1 MKILIPGFYVERTL
15 RRGVETF
22 AYETISRMIV
32 SRPNHQFVVMYHNT
46 PVFSDFSNVENV
58 KIPKSVVRNILWNFR
73 KTFRDHGCDAF
84 YCPGQYSYLGSDK
97 RSVAVAHDVAWKYF
111 PEYFPFAMRLSLEL
125 LMQQMV
131 RSSTRIAA
139 ASESTRNDV
148 EKFYGVDKGQLT
160 VVSEGFDTE
169 RYFNILQE
177 VEDIE
182 LLGRTIASG
191 YVLFV
196 GTLQKRKNVTNL
208 IRAFEKSD
216 ACRGRFL
223 ILAGAPGWFYKEIA
237 QEISIS
243 SARDRIIETGYVSD
257 DQKILLYR
265 NAGVLVMPSLYEG
278 FGIPLVEAM
287 ACGTPVI
294 GSNMSSIPEIIGDK
308 QYLFDPFSVD
318 DLQSKLEY
326 ILDENNR
333 KAAVQYVLSRC
344 AEFTWERTTNRLL
357 EMLELNDPIKG
368 INN

>member
-1 MKILIPGFYVERTL
+1 MRILIPGFYVERNL

-22 AYETISRMIV
+22 AYETIRRMIV
-32 SRPNHQFVVMYHNT
+32 MRPSHQFVIMYHDA
-46 PVFSDFSNVENV
+46 PVFSEFSNVENV
-58 KIPKSVVRNILWNFR
+58 KIPKSVVRNVLWDFR
-73 KTFRDHGCDAF
+73 RIFYAHGCDAF

-131 RSSTRIAA
+131 RSCTRIAA

-148 EKFYGVDKGQLT
+148 EKFYGVGKEQLT

-169 RYFNILQE
+169 RYFYIRQE
-177 VEDIE
+177 AKVIE
-182 LLGRTIASG
+182 LLGRVIDPG

-196 GTLQKRKNVTNL
+196 GTLQKRKNIINL
-208 IRAFEKSD
+208 LRAFEKSD
-216 ACRGRFL
+216 ACRNRFL
-223 ILAGAPGWFYKEIA
+223 ILAGAPGWFYKEISD
-237 QEISIS
+237 EISIS
-243 SARDRIIETGYVSD
+243 SARDRIVETGYISD

-294 GSNMSSIPEIIGDK
+294 GSNISSIPEIIEDK
-308 QYLFDPFSVD
+308 RYLFDPFDMD
-318 DLQSKLEY
+318 DLRLKLEY
-326 ILDENNR
+326 VLDEKNR
-333 KAAVQYVLSRC
+333 EAAVQHVLSKC

-357 EMLELNDPIKG
+357 EMLEVNDP
-368 INN
+368 N